1 MDAIDRQLVEALR
14 ANGRSSWAEL
24 GREVGLSG
32 PSVQER
38 VKRLEERGVLL
49 GYRAVVAPEHVGLG
63 TSALV
68 GLFQRDDVETDD
80 IVEGVRQIP
89 AVEDCWFVMRRSGA
103 RGQGPRPRRRP
114 PGGGR
119 RQPPP
124 RQRRGPDPD
133 DRGPLNLLGGA
144 PGTPARITAGT
155 ATRAAAATTV
165 VRRLTGLS
173 RRTSE
178 PRRRSGPPPQGYRWS

>member
-24 GREVGLSG
+24 GRVVGLSG

-49 GYRAVVAPEHVGLG
+49 GYRAVVAPDQVGLG

-80 IVEGVRQIP
+80 IVDR
-89 AVEDCWFVMRRSGA
+89 
-103 RGQGPRPRRRP
+103 GPRD
-114 PGGGR
+114 PGGGGLLVR
-119 RQPPP
+119 GGRPGAGGEGAGGGRDPAGGSGRQPAAG
-124 RQRRGPDPD
+124 QRRGADPD
-133 DRGPLNLLGGA
+133 DRGPVDPLGGRPA
-144 PGTPARITAGT
+144 PLP
-155 ATRAAAATTV
+155 
-165 VRRLTGLS
+165 
-173 RRTSE
+173 E
-178 PRRRSGPPPQGYRWS
+178 

>member
-38 VKRLEERGVLL
+38 VRRLEERGILL
-49 GYRAVVAPEHVGLG
+49 GYRAVIAPDQVGLG

-80 IVEGVRQIP
+80 IVEGVRAIP
-89 AVEDCWFVMRRSGA
+89 AVEDCWFVAGDQELVVKVRVADVTQLEAVVANLRRVNGVV
-103 RGQGPRPRRRP
+103 R
-114 PGGGR
+114 
-119 RQPPP
+119 
-124 RQRRGPDPD
+124 
-133 DRGPLNLLGGA
+133 
-144 PGTPARITAGT
+144 
-155 ATRAAAATTV
+155 TRTTV
-165 VRRLTGLS
+165 VLS
-173 RRTSE
+173 T
-178 PRRRSGPPPQGYRWS
+178 RWEARPAPLPEAE